1 MSRSSK
7 FSLIKTAPII
17 LGMLTIS
24 TLAVAESSLLESNLE
39 LSTFNSKIEN
49 LKLDKK
55 INRSA
60 FLPELSLNGGL
71 GSEKLRDD
79 SYETKKGPFIFLES
93 KLNLYR
99 GGRDSIAQE
108 KTQTQIAIAKIEKE
122 IKKRNLNIESFNL
135 ISQIELKT
143 KENKLIEE
151 EIKDNATHHMMA
163 RKKVDAGLTTSVDL
177 LDFELKRESLSIE
190 LDKNLLTIDI
200 LKKELVN
207 LFGGSFSYSE
217 LEKTIS
223 GEKTNASTPIES
235 SNQDTPNLIL
245 AQKQIDLNNSELSSL
260 KREYLPSI
268 ELEAKWGQITPQ
280 EKFLDTKKE
289 HAVLLNINIPLFS
302 GLSTA
307 SKIQQSVNEST
318 LKKRELKQTEIE
330 TNTQRE
336 LEIKKIELSKRI
348 LASLQRTQT
357 QSIRYKTL
365 TIGEYKRGV
374 KNSPDVI
381 SASDNLLEIERKM
394 LETQTELLIS
404 TYSFNETFKPYS
416 GE

>member
-1 MSRSSK
+1 MPRLLKSSLK
-7 FSLIKTAPII
+7 KTAPII
-17 LGMLTIS
+17 LGMLTLS
-24 TLAVAESSLLESNLE
+24 TLALAETSLLESNLE
-39 LSTFNSKIEN
+39 LSSLNSKIEN
-49 LKLDKK
+49 LILDKK
-55 INRSA
+55 INYST

-71 GSEKLRDD
+71 GSEKLKDD
-79 SYETKKGPFIFLES
+79 SYETKKGPFVFLES

-99 GGRDSIAQE
+99 GGRDSIAQD

-122 IKKRNLNIESFNL
+122 IKKRNLYIEAFKL
-135 ISQIELKT
+135 ISQIELMT
-143 KENKLIEE
+143 KENKLIEDE
-151 EIKDNATHHMMA
+151 VKDNATHHSMA
-163 RKKVDAGLTTSVDL
+163 RKKVDAGLTSSVDL
-177 LDFELKRESLSIE
+177 LDFELKRESLSNE
-190 LDKNLLTIDI
+190 LDKNLLTIEI

-223 GEKTNASTPIES
+223 GEISNAPTPVESTL
-235 SNQDTPNLIL
+235 QDTPNLLL
-245 AQKQIDLNNSELSSL
+245 AQKQIDLNNSELSAI
-260 KREYLPSI
+260 KKEYLPSV

-280 EKFLDTKKE
+280 EKFLDSKKE
-289 HAVLLNINIPLFS
+289 HAVFLNINIPLFS

-307 SKIQQSVNEST
+307 GKIQQSVNEST

-330 TNTQRE
+330 TAAQRE
-336 LEIKKIELSKRI
+336 LESKKIELSKRI
-348 LASLQRTQT
+348 LASLKRIQA

-404 TYSFNETFKPYS
+404 TYSFNQTFKPYS

>member
-1 MSRSSK
+1 MPRSLNLS
-7 FSLIKTAPII
+7 IKKSAPII
-17 LGMLTIS
+17 LGMLTLS
-24 TLAVAESSLLESNLE
+24 TLALAETSLLESNLE
-39 LSTFNSKIEN
+39 LSSFNSKIEN
-49 LKLDKK
+49 LILDKK
-55 INRSA
+55 INNSA

-99 GGRDSIAQE
+99 GGRDSIAQDN
-108 KTQTQIAIAKIEKE
+108 TQTQIAIVKIEKE
-122 IKKRNLNIESFNL
+122 IKKRNLNIEAFKL
-135 ISQIELKT
+135 ISQIELMT
-143 KENKLIEE
+143 NENKLIEE
-151 EIKDNATHHMMA
+151 EIKSNATHHSMA
-163 RKKVDAGLTTSVDL
+163 RKKVDAGLTSSVDL

-190 LDKNLLTIDI
+190 FDKNLLTIEI

-207 LFGGSFSYSE
+207 LFAGSFSYSE

-223 GEKTNASTPIES
+223 GQKTNALTPVES
-235 SNQDTPNLIL
+235 ALQDTPNLLL
-245 AQKQIDLNNSELSSL
+245 AQKQIDLNNSELSAI
-260 KREYLPSI
+260 KREYLPSVD
-268 ELEAKWGQITPQ
+268 LEAKWGQITPQ
-280 EKFLDTKKE
+280 EKFLDSKKE

-307 SKIQQSVNEST
+307 GKIQQSVNQST

-330 TNTQRE
+330 TIAQRE
-336 LEIKKIELSKRI
+336 LESKKIEFSKRI
-348 LASLQRTQT
+348 LASLQRTQA

-394 LETQTELLIS
+394 LETQTEILIS
-404 TYSFNETFKPYS
+404 TYSFNQTFKPYS

>member
-1 MSRSSK
+1 MPRLLKSNLK
-7 FSLIKTAPII
+7 KTAPII
-17 LGMLTIS
+17 LGMLSLS
-24 TLAVAESSLLESNLE
+24 TLSLAETSLLESNLE
-39 LSTFNSKIEN
+39 LSSLNSKIEN
-49 LKLDKK
+49 LILDKK
-55 INRSA
+55 INNST
-60 FLPELSLNGGL
+60 FLPELSLNSGL
-71 GSEKLRDD
+71 GSEKLKDD
-79 SYETKKGPFIFLES
+79 SYETKKGPFVFLES

-99 GGRDSIAQE
+99 GGRDLIAQD

-122 IKKRNLNIESFNL
+122 IKKRNLNIEAFKL
-135 ISQIELKT
+135 ISQIELMT
-143 KENKLIEE
+143 KENKLIEDE
-151 EIKDNATHHMMA
+151 VKDNATHHSMA
-163 RKKVDAGLTTSVDL
+163 RKKVDAGLTSSVDL
-177 LDFELKRESLSIE
+177 LDFELKRESLSNE
-190 LDKNLLTIDI
+190 LDKNLLTIEI

-223 GEKTNASTPIES
+223 GQKSNAPTPVES
-235 SNQDTPNLIL
+235 ALQDTPNLLL
-245 AQKQIDLNNSELSSL
+245 AQKQIDLNNSELSAI
-260 KREYLPSI
+260 KREYLPSV

-280 EKFLDTKKE
+280 EKFLDSKKE
-289 HAVLLNINIPLFS
+289 HAVFLNINIPLFS

-307 SKIQQSVNEST
+307 GKIQQSVNEST

-330 TNTQRE
+330 TAAQRE
-336 LEIKKIELSKRI
+336 LESKKIELSKRI
-348 LASLQRTQT
+348 LASLKRTQA

-404 TYSFNETFKPYS
+404 TYSFNQTFKPYS

>member
-1 MSRSSK
+1 MPRSLK
-7 FSLIKTAPII
+7 FSLKNTAPFL
-17 LGMLTIS
+17 LGMLTFS
-24 TLAVAESSLLESNLE
+24 TLSVAQTSLLENNLE
-39 LSTFNSKIEN
+39 LSSLNSKIEN

-55 INRSA
+55 IINSA

-79 SYETKKGPFIFLES
+79 SYETKKGPYVFIES

-99 GGRDSIAQE
+99 GGRDSIAQDN
-108 KTQTQIAIAKIEKE
+108 TQTKITIAKIEKE
-122 IKKRNLNIESFNL
+122 IKTRNLNIEAFKL
-135 ISQIELKT
+135 ISQIELMT
-143 KENKLIEE
+143 KENKLIED
-151 EIKDNATHHMMA
+151 EILDNATHHSMA

-177 LDFELKRESLSIE
+177 LDFELKRENLSNE

-207 LFGGSFSYSE
+207 LFAGSFSYSE
-217 LEKTIS
+217 LEKTLS
-223 GEKTNASTPIES
+223 GQKTNASTPIES
-235 SNQDTPNLIL
+235 SLQDTPNLML
-245 AQKQIDLNNSELSSL
+245 AQKQIDLNNSELSAI
-260 KREYLPSI
+260 KREYLPSV

-280 EKFLDTKKE
+280 EKFLDSKKE
-289 HAVLLNINIPLFS
+289 HAVLLNIHIPLFS
-302 GLSTA
+302 GLST
-307 SKIQQSVNEST
+307 SGKIQQSVNEST

-330 TNTQRE
+330 TVAQRD
-336 LEIKKIELSKRI
+336 LESKKIELSKRI
-348 LASLQRTQT
+348 LASLQRTQA
-357 QSIRYKTL
+357 QSIRYKNL

-381 SASDNLLEIERKM
+381 SASDNLLEIERKL

-404 TYSFNETFKPYS
+404 TYSFNQTFKPYS

>member
-1 MSRSSK
+1 MPRLLKSNLK
-7 FSLIKTAPII
+7 KTAPII
-17 LGMLTIS
+17 LGMLSLS
-24 TLAVAESSLLESNLE
+24 TLSLAETSLLESNLE
-39 LSTFNSKIEN
+39 LSSLNSKIEN
-49 LKLDKK
+49 LILDKK
-55 INRSA
+55 INNST

-71 GSEKLRDD
+71 GSEKLKDD
-79 SYETKKGPFIFLES
+79 SYETKKGPFVFLES

-99 GGRDSIAQE
+99 GGRDLIAQD

-122 IKKRNLNIESFNL
+122 IKKRNLNIEAFKL
-135 ISQIELKT
+135 ISQIELMT
-143 KENKLIEE
+143 KENKLIEDE
-151 EIKDNATHHMMA
+151 VKDNATHHSMA
-163 RKKVDAGLTTSVDL
+163 RKKVDAGLTSSVDL
-177 LDFELKRESLSIE
+177 LDFELKRESLSNE
-190 LDKNLLTIDI
+190 LDKNLLTIEI

-223 GEKTNASTPIES
+223 GQKSNAPTPVES
-235 SNQDTPNLIL
+235 ALQDTPNLLL
-245 AQKQIDLNNSELSSL
+245 AQKQIDLNNSELSAI
-260 KREYLPSI
+260 KREYLPSV

-280 EKFLDTKKE
+280 EKFLDSKKE
-289 HAVLLNINIPLFS
+289 HAVFLNINIPLFS

-307 SKIQQSVNEST
+307 GKIQQSVNEST

-330 TNTQRE
+330 TAAQRE
-336 LEIKKIELSKRI
+336 LESKKIELSKRI
-348 LASLQRTQT
+348 LASLKRTQA

-404 TYSFNETFKPYS
+404 TYSFNQTFKPYS

>member
-1 MSRSSK
+1 MPRLLKSSLK
-7 FSLIKTAPII
+7 KTAPII
-17 LGMLTIS
+17 LGMLSLS
-24 TLAVAESSLLESNLE
+24 TLSLAETSLLESNLE
-39 LSTFNSKIEN
+39 LSSLNSKIEN
-49 LKLDKK
+49 LILDKK
-55 INRSA
+55 INNST

-71 GSEKLRDD
+71 GSEKLKDD
-79 SYETKKGPFIFLES
+79 SYETKKGPFVFLES

-99 GGRDSIAQE
+99 GGRDLIAQD

-122 IKKRNLNIESFNL
+122 IKKRNLNIEAFKL
-135 ISQIELKT
+135 ISQIELMT
-143 KENKLIEE
+143 KENKLIEDE
-151 EIKDNATHHMMA
+151 VKDNATHHSMA
-163 RKKVDAGLTTSVDL
+163 RKKVDAGLTSSVDL
-177 LDFELKRESLSIE
+177 LDFELKRESLSNE
-190 LDKNLLTIDI
+190 LDKNLLTIEI

-223 GEKTNASTPIES
+223 GQKSNAPTPVES
-235 SNQDTPNLIL
+235 ALQDTPNLLL
-245 AQKQIDLNNSELSSL
+245 AQKQIDLNNSELSAI
-260 KREYLPSI
+260 KREYLPSV

-280 EKFLDTKKE
+280 EKFLDSKKE
-289 HAVLLNINIPLFS
+289 HAVFLNINIPLFS

-307 SKIQQSVNEST
+307 GKIQQSVNEST

-330 TNTQRE
+330 TAAQRE
-336 LEIKKIELSKRI
+336 LESKKIELSKRI
-348 LASLQRTQT
+348 LASLKRTQA

-404 TYSFNETFKPYS
+404 TYSFNQTFKPYS